1 MTGAQLL
8 LMIIVTG
15 LACYGQG
22 SPGNGAMT
30 LHGKDERYRI
40 GLQDVLNVQ
49 VDRHSDLNQTVPVE
63 PNGTISLFRLDH
75 PIIAAC
81 KTEEQLAADIR
92 AAYMENYL
100 KDPQVH
106 VRADQKSQAIYV
118 MGAVDKPGAYFV
130 TRRFHLLEVL
140 AQAGGPTKDA
150 GSRLVV
156 VRGGSPSTCKD
167 TALDDTDV
175 AMIGFKIRD
184 VQEGKRVFWMQPGDI
199 ISVLKSDM
207 IYVYGNVNKQGA
219 YPISD
224 PTTLTQALAKAE
236 GLKAAAK
243 SDKIRIL
250 RQKGDTEAREE
261 LIFDLKLIDKGT
273 VKDPLLEP
281 NDIVAVSQDS
291 TKAVLHGVGD
301 ALQKGI
307 PSILYRFP

>member
-1 MTGAQLL
+1 MRKIMTGAQLL

-106 VRADQKSQAIYV
+106 VRAD
-118 MGAVDKPGAYFV
+118 
-130 TRRFHLLEVL
+130 
-140 AQAGGPTKDA
+140 
-150 GSRLVV
+150 
-156 VRGGSPSTCKD
+156 
-167 TALDDTDV
+167 
-175 AMIGFKIRD
+175 
-184 VQEGKRVFWMQPGDI
+184 
-199 ISVLKSDM
+199 
-207 IYVYGNVNKQGA
+207 
-219 YPISD
+219 
-224 PTTLTQALAKAE
+224 
-236 GLKAAAK
+236 
-243 SDKIRIL
+243 
-250 RQKGDTEAREE
+250 
-261 LIFDLKLIDKGT
+261 
-273 VKDPLLEP
+273 
-281 NDIVAVSQDS
+281 
-291 TKAVLHGVGD
+291 
-301 ALQKGI
+301 
-307 PSILYRFP
+307 